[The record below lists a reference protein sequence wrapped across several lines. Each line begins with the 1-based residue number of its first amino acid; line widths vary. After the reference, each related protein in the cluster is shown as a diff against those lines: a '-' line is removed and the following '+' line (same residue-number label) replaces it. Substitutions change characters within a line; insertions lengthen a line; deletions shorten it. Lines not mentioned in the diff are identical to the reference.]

1 MIVWETTRK
10 PGSTVD
16 RRVRSGAL
24 RQVKLAVVALVA
36 VLVLSAPALAQ
47 SVSAGAGERS
57 ASSQQ
62 YSGEPGL
69 SSTPALADG
78 VREAAD
84 TAGRGADAA
93 NDALSGTR
101 FSDGRVVA
109 GLTELPD
116 TGGVPP
122 FPLVAGVLLVSVGLL
137 FRKILR

>member
-1 MIVWETTRK
+1 
-10 PGSTVD
+10 VD

-24 RQVKLAVVALVA
+24 RQVKLAVVALVT

-101 FSDGRVVA
+101 SSDSRVA

-122 FPLVAGVLLVSVGLL
+122 FPLVAGILLVSVGLL